1 MDEKEIKFLII
12 RFSSIG
18 DIVLTT
24 PVVRCLKQQVEGAV
38 VHFLTKPQY
47 AEILN
52 NNPYINK
59 VHVLKSDKETVRE
72 LKDEG
77 FDYLIDLHKSL
88 RSYRFKNR
96 LKVMDFS
103 FPKLNREKW
112 LMVNF
117 KKNILPDIHIVDRY
131 FEAVKLF
138 DVQNDLK
145 GLDYFINV
153 LDKVNLDD
161 FGFDTNKDF
170 VAFAIGGQHE
180 TKKIP
185 VEKILGICKKINHPI
200 VLLGS
205 QEDFSN
211 AEIIVSGC
219 KNAINMCGK
228 LSLNQS
234 ASLVEQSAL
243 VITHDTGNMH
253 IAAALKKNI
262 VSVWGSTIPQF
273 GMYPYLPGD
282 KSKIFEVQNLKCRPC
297 SKLGHKE
304 CPKKHFD
311 CMQKQDADAIANYV
325 NEIVLGK

>member
-24 PVVRCLKQQVEGAV
+24 PVIRCLKQQVEGAV
-38 VHFLTKPQY
+38 VHFLTKPNYSQ
-47 AEILN
+47 ILE
-52 NNPYINK
+52 NNPYIDK
-59 VHVLKSDKETVRE
+59 VHVSKSYKETVRE

-117 KKNILPDIHIVDRY
+117 KKNILPNIHIVDRY
-131 FEAVKLF
+131 FDAVKLF

-145 GLDYFINV
+145 GLDYFINDS
-153 LDKVNLDD
+153 DKVNLAD
-161 FGFDTNKDF
+161 FGFNTNANF

-180 TKKIP
+180 TKKLP
-185 VEKILGICKKINHPI
+185 VEKILEICKKINNPV
-200 VLLGS
+200 VLLGGK
-205 QEDFSN
+205 EDFENGEKICSQCSN
-211 AEIIVSGC
+211 T
-219 KNAINMCGK
+219 INLCNK
-228 LSLNQS
+228 LSLNKS
-234 ASLVEQSAL
+234 AYLVEKSL
-243 VITHDTGNMH
+243 FVITHDTGIMH
-253 IAAALKKNI
+253 IAAALKKDI
-262 VSVWGSTIPQF
+262 ISVWGNTIPQF
-273 GMYPYLPGD
+273 GMYPYLPGEN
-282 KSKIFEVQNLKCRPC
+282 SKIFEVKNLKCRPC
-297 SKLGHKE
+297 SKLGHKK

-325 NEIVLGK
+325 NEIVSGK